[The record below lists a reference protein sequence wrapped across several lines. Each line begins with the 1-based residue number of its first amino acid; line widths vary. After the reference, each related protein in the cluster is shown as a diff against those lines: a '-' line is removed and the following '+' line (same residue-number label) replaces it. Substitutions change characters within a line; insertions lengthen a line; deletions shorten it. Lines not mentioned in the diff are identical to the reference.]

1 MVNMVIN
8 NGDSGNE
15 PLIVKHGWEIPELNG
30 GFVRWGIIELNKNM
44 IHRCHVS
51 QENHRKTIGKP

>member
-51 QENHRKTIGKP
+51 